1 MEADRSA
8 AVRHRMTRP
17 RGGTHRSL
25 LDRNYPYH
33 VALPAEALRGRVNR
47 TAMYGLAKDLGGTLS
62 PYHLSRGGR
71 DLRVFC
77 FPTAE
82 AAQAFAE
89 QFGGEVLPSIDEP
102 RRRQ

>member
-1 MEADRSA
+1 V
-8 AVRHRMTRP
+8 VRYRVTKP

-25 LDRNYPYH
+25 LDRNYPHH
-33 VALPAEALRGRVNR
+33 VALPAEALQGSMTRP
-47 TAMYGLAKDLGGTLS
+47 TMCGLAKDLGGTLS

-82 AAQAFAE
+82 AAQTFAE
-89 QFGGEVLPSIDEP
+89 RFGGEVLPGRSDGVP
-102 RRRQ
+102 G

>member
-1 MEADRSA
+1 
-8 AVRHRMTRP
+8 MTRP

-25 LDRNYPYH
+25 LDRNYP
-33 VALPAEALRGRVNR
+33 PTTSPCRPRPCEAGVNR
-47 TAMYGLAKDLGGTLS
+47 TALYALAKDLGGTLS

-89 QFGGEVLPSIDEP
+89 RFGGEVLPSVDEP
-102 RRRQ
+102 RQRQ